1 MRGTAVEQG
10 VLPISALLVDPQPG
24 KQGLCGTRD
33 DRNFRDKGTKALA
46 GTLGMAGSIARI
58 ALFVSKPLPASR
70 ARHLSGA
77 SHSQLS
83 AFSFQWQQHNQNW
96 PATTIGLHNFH

>member
-1 MRGTAVEQG
+1 MEQG

-33 DRNFRDKGTKALA
+33 TWNFRDKGTKALA
-46 GTLGMAGSIARI
+46 GTLGMAGSIA
-58 ALFVSKPLPASR
+58 LFVSKPFPDSR
-70 ARHLSGA
+70 ARHLSHA

-83 AFSFQWQQHNQNW
+83 SSCEYIFIDFNLPVVLLSEFR
-96 PATTIGLHNFH
+96 NF